1 MRLHREGNASI
12 LLVVTLGSL
21 ATAASVLYAPP
32 ALAWLVAALSLAA
45 LALILNFFRYPQ
57 RPLQQQADAVLAPSH
72 GKVVV
77 IEAVEDPEL
86 GPARQISIFMSPL
99 DVHVN
104 YSPVAGTV
112 ETYAYRQGQ
121 YLMAFNPKS
130 SLLNEQTWLV
140 INSRGSRVGVKQIA
154 GFLAR
159 RIKCYAQAG
168 NTLQQAEEFGFIKFG
183 SRLDVLIPL
192 DWQVQVQL
200 GQRTQGG
207 QTVLARRTS

>member
-12 LLVVTLGSL
+12 LLVLALGIL
-21 ATAASVLYAPP
+21 ATGLGAAYAPP
-32 ALAWLVAALSLAA
+32 LLAAALGLLSLAL

-86 GPARQISIFMSPL
+86 GPVRQLSIFMSPL

-104 YSPVAGTV
+104 YSPLAGTV
-112 ETYAYRQGQ
+112 ETYQYRKGK

-130 SLLNEQTWLV
+130 SQLNEQTLLV
-140 INSRGSRVGVKQIA
+140 INSQGSRVGVKQIA

-168 NTLQQAEEFGFIKFG
+168 SRLQQAQEFGFIKFG
-183 SRLDVLIPL
+183 SRLDVLIPQH
-192 DWQVQVQL
+192 WQVQVQL
-200 GQRTQGG
+200 GQRVVGG
-207 QTVLARRTS
+207 QTILATRTD